1 MEILILLLLLRIG
14 VCSKFTP
21 RFGGTGRLGTTVA
34 LPPFPSRFQSPYPAG
49 CRQWNNFTG
58 PCGARAAGAEGRGG
72 AGLGR
77 DVYSLCRRPHA
88 PRPLLSHWPLASQLL
103 LTGLAAVA
111 GSPDGKLRAGR
122 RRALDGAGLCLPGTG
137 AHTGD
142 QSRQQLRR
150 ES

>member
-1 MEILILLLLLRIG
+1 MLLLRG

-34 LPPFPSRFQSPYPAG
+34 LPPFPTGRSPLTRLDVGSGTISPA
-49 CRQWNNFTG
+49 
-58 PCGARAAGAEGRGG
+58 PCGARAAGAEGRDG

-77 DVYSLCRRPHA
+77 DVYSLFRRLHA

-111 GSPDGKLRAGR
+111 RSPGRRVAAGWEAWGGASPDPGWCRP
-122 RRALDGAGLCLPGTG
+122 LPPRDRGT
-137 AHTGD
+137 HYD